1 MTSAGNNGV
10 LVNIQA
16 GAMSVKNFHDLS
28 FCAAGVEP
36 LSKRI

>member
-1 MTSAGNNGV
+1 MTSAGNYGV
-10 LVNIQA
+10 LVNIQT
-16 GAMSVKNFHDLS
+16 GAMSVKNFHVFS